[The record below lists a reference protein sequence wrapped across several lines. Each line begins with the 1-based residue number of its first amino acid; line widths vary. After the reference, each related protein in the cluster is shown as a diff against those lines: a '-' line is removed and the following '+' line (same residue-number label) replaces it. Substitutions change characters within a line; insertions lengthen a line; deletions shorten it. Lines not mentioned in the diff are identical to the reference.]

1 MSVIKAQDLT
11 GSMVAL
17 VTPMD
22 AKGHIDFTQ
31 WEQLIKWH
39 IKAGTDALIVAGTTG
54 ESAMLSE
61 KEFEELI
68 RTCKQLCQ
76 DSGMLIIAGTGGI
89 TPEAVMRKNELAKNL
104 GADAV
109 LVVTPYYIRITQ
121 AALIAHFQTIADHSE
136 IPVILYNVPSRTG
149 MDMATESTQSLAK
162 HPNIIGIKEA
172 KADMER
178 VATLSGINHFA
189 FLSGDDD
196 SFLEAMKLG
205 ADGVISVAA
214 NVMPKSIKAI
224 CTAMQLGDVNLAS
237 QLNTQLSGLYHMMSE
252 EPNPGPVKSALM
264 AANIIGPGIRKP
276 LTTAKL
282 SSPSDKKLIAKIKE
296 EYTP

>member
-1 MSVIKAQDLT
+1 MSAIKAQDLT

-22 AKGHIDFTQ
+22 AKGHIDFAQ

-39 IKAGTDALIVAGTTG
+39 IKAGTNALIVAGTTG

-76 DSGMLIIAGTGGI
+76 GSDMLIIAGTGGI
-89 TPEAVMRKNELAKNL
+89 TPEAVIRKNALAKNL

-121 AALIAHFQTIADHSE
+121 AALIAHFQNIADQSE
-136 IPVILYNVPSRTG
+136 LPVILYNVPSRTG
-149 MDMATESTQSLAK
+149 MDIETSSTQSLAK
-162 HPNIIGIKEA
+162 HPNVIGIKEA

-178 VATLSGINHFA
+178 MATLSGINHFA
-189 FLSGDDD
+189 VLSGDDD
-196 SFLEAMKLG
+196 SFFEAMKLG

-214 NVMPKSIKAI
+214 NVMPKAIKAI

-237 QLNTQLSGLYHMMSE
+237 QLNTQLSDLYQMMSV

-276 LTTAKL
+276 LTTVNL
-282 SSPSDKKLIAKIKE
+282 SSPSEKQLIDKIKE
-296 EYTP
+296 EYTQ